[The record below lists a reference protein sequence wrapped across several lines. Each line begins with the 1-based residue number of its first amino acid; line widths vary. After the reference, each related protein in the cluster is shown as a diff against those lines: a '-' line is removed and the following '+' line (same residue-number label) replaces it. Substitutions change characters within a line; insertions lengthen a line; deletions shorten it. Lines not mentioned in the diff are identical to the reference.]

1 MATPPNSERLICPS
15 CFAKFNSSKTVKL
28 PDSTQV
34 TCSTCK
40 TRFRLAHGRRND
52 HPMETNEVPAQPSEA
67 LDLARSVL
75 DSLPPPLDY
84 IASDQGAFEPES
96 NVSHFES
103 ETPFSVRSKG
113 LAKEVAEAIR
123 PNIGEI
129 PVDISEILDTKEIL
143 YASHPS
149 NTAKNLTRFMILV
162 AMCPLLVIMIFQL
175 YFLLTGSFSI
185 SLLFGILIE
194 MIALV
199 IPFLLL
205 HLSWKNTFYVIAR
218 DKIVVRAGIFNRAI
232 KIVWIKNIQEISINS
247 GVVDRWLNLNT
258 IHFSTASSGIGGL
271 LFGWIPGSTLGGI
284 FFRHVELSK
293 VLRALKSAEL

>member
-15 CFAKFNSSKTVKL
+15 CFAKFVSSKTVKL

-40 TRFRLAHGRRND
+40 TRFPLAHGRRKD
-52 HPMETNEVPAQPSEA
+52 HQIETNEVPEQPTEA
-67 LDLARSVL
+67 LDLPRTVL
-75 DSLPPPLDY
+75 DSLPPPMDY
-84 IASDQGAFEPES
+84 NASGDRVFEYEP
-96 NVSHFES
+96 NAGHFES

-113 LAKEVAEAIR
+113 FATEVAEAIR
-123 PNIGEI
+123 PNIGVI
-129 PVDISEILDTKEIL
+129 PIDISEILDPKEIL
-143 YASHPS
+143 FASHPS
-149 NTAKNLTRFMILV
+149 NTAKNLTRFVMLL
-162 AMCPLLVIMIFQL
+162 AMCPFLVIMIFQV
-175 YFLLTGSFSI
+175 YYLLTWSFSI
-185 SLLFGILIE
+185 SLLLGILIE
-194 MIALV
+194 LIALT

-232 KIVWIKNIQEISINS
+232 KIIWVKNIQEISINS

-258 IHFSTASSGIGGL
+258 IHFSTASSGIGGI

-284 FFRHVELSK
+284 FFRHVELNK

>member
-15 CFAKFNSSKTVKL
+15 CLAKFVSSKTVKL
-28 PDSTQV
+28 PDSTPV

-40 TRFRLAHGRRND
+40 TRFPLADGRRKD
-52 HPMETNEVPAQPSEA
+52 HQIETNEATEQPSEA
-67 LDLARSVL
+67 LDLPKTVL

-84 IASDQGAFEPES
+84 TASSYGSFESEPIAR
-96 NVSHFES
+96 HFES

-113 LAKEVAEAIR
+113 LAKEVVEAIR
-123 PNIGEI
+123 PNMGMI
-129 PVDISEILDTKEIL
+129 PTDISEILDPGEIVF
-143 YASHPS
+143 ASHPS
-149 NTAKNLTRFMILV
+149 KTAKNLTRFVMLI
-162 AMCPLLVIMIFQL
+162 AMCPFFLVIFFQL

-194 MIALV
+194 LIALA